1 MPETIVLMQPL
12 PASSLEY
19 LRGEADVLLAYEG
32 DDWQARAADI
42 RALIYYSVKIDR
54 PLLDQLP
61 ALEVIGK
68 RGVGID
74 TIDLAATSARGIAIT
89 NIQGEDGNA
98 VSVAEHGV
106 ALLMAVRRRL
116 PERDAFTRRG
126 EFAGR
131 MKLPLGNEVTGSR
144 VGIVGAGNIGRK
156 IAAMLAA
163 AFGVHLG
170 YYDPYIAPAAA
181 QTFPATRFD
190 EVGALFEWADNVVVA
205 APLTPESRNLIGR
218 AELAR
223 LGPRGVL
230 VVISRGGIVNE
241 HDLAG
246 ALTAGQIWG
255 AGLDVYDGE
264 PPAPDNPLFGCE
276 TAVLTPHVAG
286 ATQESRERT
295 SLSICQQV
303 LALLRGG
310 TAPLADQE
318 WLQRTGG

>member
-1 MPETIVLMQPL
+1 MSRKPTPRPPELHPLERTTVPETIVLMQPL

-19 LRGEADVLLAYEG
+19 LRGEANVLLAYEG

-74 TIDLAATSARGIAIT
+74 TIDLTATSARGIAIT

-98 VSVAEHGV
+98 VSVAEHGG

-126 EFAGR
+126 ELAGR
-131 MKLPLGNEVTGSR
+131 MKLPLGHEVTGPGGGECAGGMKLPLGNEVTGSR

-163 AFGVHLG
+163 AFGVQLG

-205 APLTPESRNLIGR
+205 APL
-218 AELAR
+218 
-223 LGPRGVL
+223 
-230 VVISRGGIVNE
+230 
-241 HDLAG
+241 
-246 ALTAGQIWG
+246 
-255 AGLDVYDGE
+255 
-264 PPAPDNPLFGCE
+264 
-276 TAVLTPHVAG
+276 
-286 ATQESRERT
+286 
-295 SLSICQQV
+295 
-303 LALLRGG
+303 
-310 TAPLADQE
+310 
-318 WLQRTGG
+318 